1 MRFSVLLSGLFAAV
15 AVAESTASAPATSVS
30 LSPAQASQM
39 ACYKACPEGD
49 VNCQAHCVAVPSPDG
64 AQVNATTQ
72 CVANCPQGKGTAA
85 DNKAFGDCVQKCIGN
100 HYFVTSKGTPEA
112 TGAAGGNNAQNSNTD
127 TAAAPTGTDASST
140 GTETGPA
147 PTGSATKSGNASS
160 SKTGSAAAQSSTH
173 NAAPAIIASGGA
185 FVGVIAALLAM

>member
-1 MRFSVLLSGLFAAV
+1 MRFSVVISGLFAVMA
-15 AVAESTASAPATSVS
+15 AAESTASAPATSVS

-85 DNKAFGDCVQKCIGN
+85 DNKAFGDCIDKCINN

-112 TGAAGGNNAQNSNTD
+112 TGAAGGSDAASNTN
-127 TAAAPTGTDASST
+127 TAAAPTGTDASAS
-140 GTETGPA
+140 GAA
-147 PTGSATKSGNASS
+147 PSGSATKSGNASS
-160 SKTGSAAAQSSTH
+160 SKTGTAATTSSTH

-185 FVGVIAALLAM
+185 ILGVFAALLAL